1 MQPVH
6 IELYLLGAL
15 GILIHYLKDFEQA
28 KKQGKKY
35 SISQY
40 LPTIMLSIVT
50 TMVLIYLRE
59 DIADLYVITKFSA
72 LILGYVGNSLFF
84 SFVTAK
90 SPSGGKDDT
99 GHNPMSSAGPG
110 GSTNPP
116 PDGLPPIKP

>member
-1 MQPVH
+1 MTPVH
-6 IELYLLGAL
+6 IELYLLGGL

-35 SISQY
+35 SIGQY
-40 LPTIMLSIVT
+40 LPTIALSIVT

-84 SFVTAK
+84 SFVSAK
-90 SPSGGKDDT
+90 SPKDS
-99 GHNPMSSAGPG
+99 NNQMSSTGPG

-116 PDGLPPIKP
+116 PTGLPPTP